1 MNFKFTY
8 FVSISGV
15 QIETAT
21 FFVKTSSD
29 RYTFKRSTPGVNVTG
44 PRQYAVSQYVW
55 YAKKNLTAQGLGVPN
70 LHLQRWRLNMSD
82 KHTKNNNFFLI
93 FKNLN
98 ISKNNWLV
106 RRNYRFNVFYR
117 YNNFDKLHTFKCIS
131 WKILTCVCER
141 NKKFR
146 DLQSKTVILL

>member
-8 FVSISGV
+8 FVRISGV
-15 QIETAT
+15 QIEAAT
-21 FFVKTSSD
+21 YFVKTSSD
-29 RYTFKRSTPGVNVTG
+29 RYTLKRSTTGVNVTG

-55 YAKKNLTAQGLGVPN
+55 YAKKTLTAQWLGVPN
-70 LHLQRWRLNMSD
+70 LHLQRWRLNISD
-82 KHTKNNNFFLI
+82 EHMKNINFLLI
-93 FKNLN
+93 FKSVTS
-98 ISKNNWLV
+98 SKNNLLV
-106 RRNYRFNVFYR
+106 RRNYRFYKYVFYR

-146 DLQSKTVILL
+146 DL

>member
-8 FVSISGV
+8 FVRISGV
-15 QIETAT
+15 QIEAAT
-21 FFVKTSSD
+21 YFVKTSSD
-29 RYTFKRSTPGVNVTG
+29 RYTFNRSTTGVNVTW

-55 YAKKNLTAQGLGVPN
+55 YAKKNSNCSMVRSTKPSLATMTSKHQ
-70 LHLQRWRLNMSD
+70 WRTHD
-82 KHTKNNNFFLI
+82 KH
-93 FKNLN
+93 NL
-98 ISKNNWLV
+98 LV
-106 RRNYRFNVFYR
+106 RRNYHFYVFYR